1 MRLLL
6 SAFCLGIPSVT
17 WASSSAQTV
26 TCLLWLFALQILTAI
41 FVAVSRSAFIGVH
54 ESRIAY
60 FLAVSAAFG
69 GGALFHA
76 QTAENQLSRQLAP
89 VFGSRSLAH
98 RRTGVEYVERS
109 QEPHTA
115 SSSA

>member
-89 VFGSRSLAH
+89 SLEAVPLLIEGQVLNMSTFAGAAY
-98 RRTGVEYVERS
+98 RF
-109 QEPHTA
+109 
-115 SSSA
+115 